1 MNNTSVVSDRSISVL
16 GQKQAVFQKHG
27 WNTQAD
33 YVQKGIKILLTSH
46 YTEQK

>member
-1 MNNTSVVSDRSISVL
+1 MNYTSVVSDRSISVV
-16 GQKQAVFQKHG
+16 GQKQSVFQKHG

-33 YVQKGIKILLTSH
+33 HVQNRIKILLKTY